1 MNHVHPKSNGIF
13 NRLFSTAI
21 LCTSLIF
28 STDLI
33 LNSPPTLPSS
43 IFLASELLAAP
54 VVISPDVGKFNCP
67 IFHPLSFLP
76 LIQLQTP
83 FLVLSVL
90 LFLLLFLAIAKKRK
104 A

>member
-1 MNHVHPKSNGIF
+1 
-13 NRLFSTAI
+13 
-21 LCTSLIF
+21 
-28 STDLI
+28 
-33 LNSPPTLPSS
+33 
-43 IFLASELLAAP
+43 LAAP